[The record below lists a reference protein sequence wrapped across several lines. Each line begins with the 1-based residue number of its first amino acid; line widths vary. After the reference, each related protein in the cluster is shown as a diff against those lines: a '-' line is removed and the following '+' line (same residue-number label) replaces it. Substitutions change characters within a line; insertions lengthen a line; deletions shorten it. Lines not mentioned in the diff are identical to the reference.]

1 MNPTVLSN
9 TTLLRF
15 LDSGGYAILSAD
27 RNPALEIGEVTL
39 TSDIFQERL
48 GNLSNDLTNVYL
60 YANILGSYD
69 GAKEESFFVVLHDK
83 SPAEERRSIF
93 QLGEKYHQD
102 SVIYVKRAKP
112 VVQELIYT
120 TGPLSGT
127 SVEGQGYEILSGN
140 ITDNYSS
147 VSLCPNGT
155 VMFTLNFD
163 FHQMVTADGVRT
175 KSSLLV
181 QHHARNRVRN
191 QRQRLSNN

>member
-9 TTLLRF
+9 ATLLQF

-27 RNPALEIGEVTL
+27 RNPALETCEVSITGDML
-39 TSDIFQERL
+39 QQRL

-60 YANILGSYD
+60 YANILGTYD
-69 GAKEESFFVVLHDK
+69 GAKEESFFVVLHDL
-83 SPAEERRSIF
+83 SHAEERQRIF
-93 QLGEKYHQD
+93 ELGEKYHQD

-120 TGPLSGT
+120 TGPLSGA
-127 SVEGQGYEILSGN
+127 SVEGQGYKILSGN

-147 VSLCPNGT
+147 VNLCPEGT

-163 FHQMVTADGVRT
+163 FNQMVSADGART
-175 KSSLLV
+175 KSSLLIP
-181 QHHARNRVRN
+181 HHARNRVRN
-191 QRQRLSNN
+191 QRQRLSNR